1 MCLAAAQHA
10 GCAKHVAAGR
20 PQLRKKFASCCVS
33 QRELSCLLYEPGAR
47 SGSLLQA
54 AGRCTGSQSGAV
66 ADPGCAAD
74 YAPLQVV
81 ADNAT
86 QQLLKMRRQDQQ
98 RAMQR
103 LAEDPGLS
111 QLQLVQGPLLDLE
124 VRGLP
129 ALQYFGSVVWK

>member
-1 MCLAAAQHA
+1 
-10 GCAKHVAAGR
+10 
-20 PQLRKKFASCCVS
+20 
-33 QRELSCLLYEPGAR
+33 
-47 SGSLLQA
+47 
-54 AGRCTGSQSGAV
+54 
-66 ADPGCAAD
+66 
-74 YAPLQVV
+74 
-81 ADNAT
+81 
-86 QQLLKMRRQDQQ
+86 MRRQDQQ

>member
-1 MCLAAAQHA
+1 
-10 GCAKHVAAGR
+10 
-20 PQLRKKFASCCVS
+20 
-33 QRELSCLLYEPGAR
+33 
-47 SGSLLQA
+47 
-54 AGRCTGSQSGAV
+54 
-66 ADPGCAAD
+66 
-74 YAPLQVV
+74 VV